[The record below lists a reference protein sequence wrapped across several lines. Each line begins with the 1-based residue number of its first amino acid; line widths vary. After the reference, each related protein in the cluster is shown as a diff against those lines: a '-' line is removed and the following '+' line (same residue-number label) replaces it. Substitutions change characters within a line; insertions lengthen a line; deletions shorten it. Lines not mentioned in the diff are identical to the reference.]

1 MKGLRIVL
9 IVILSGIMVLL
20 GEGLVRGIRGE
31 AFPAY
36 YGGSGECTLQ
46 AQTEADGSH
55 IEEIIVDMKKTPFDV
70 IFLRAEDERILIR
83 EYYNKELKESEL
95 ASVSL
100 SGGQLNIRARYRSGF
115 LGTNSVRG
123 YVEIYLPEAAGKEIK
138 LLQAQTDSGDIAAG
152 SFLCVQIRL
161 SSTSGYVE
169 ADDISCE
176 EASLSAT
183 SGDILV
189 ESLESSQS
197 SLSTTS
203 GDVQV
208 QRLEGVRAGV
218 STTSGDIFI
227 GEAMGELTVS
237 SCSGDQEVERIQGNL
252 SMASTSGELMAGS
265 VNGSLSMS
273 STSGDIRV
281 KALTG
286 TGEFHTVSG
295 EILAY
300 VEAWKGDIR
309 AESTSGDV
317 SLILPAGSGGRVE
330 LHTVS
335 GDIST
340 GFDDQLSYNAK
351 RNQANGT
358 VGTEPLYDIS
368 ISTTSGE
375 ICIE

>member
-1 MKGLRIVL
+1 
-9 IVILSGIMVLL
+9 
-20 GEGLVRGIRGE
+20 
-31 AFPAY
+31 
-36 YGGSGECTLQ
+36 
-46 AQTEADGSH
+46 
-55 IEEIIVDMKKTPFDV
+55 
-70 IFLRAEDERILIR
+70 
-83 EYYNKELKESEL
+83 
-95 ASVSL
+95 
-100 SGGQLNIRARYRSGF
+100 
-115 LGTNSVRG
+115 
-123 YVEIYLPEAAGKEIK
+123 
-138 LLQAQTDSGDIAAG
+138 
-152 SFLCVQIRL
+152 
-161 SSTSGYVE
+161 
-169 ADDISCE
+169 
-176 EASLSAT
+176 
-183 SGDILV
+183 
-189 ESLESSQS
+189 
-197 SLSTTS
+197 
-203 GDVQV
+203 
-208 QRLEGVRAGV
+208 
-218 STTSGDIFI
+218 
-227 GEAMGELTVS
+227 MGELTVS

-252 SMASTSGELMAGS
+252 SMAGTSGELMAGS

-300 VEAWKGDIR
+300 VEAWKGDIQ

-340 GFDDQLSYNAK
+340 DFEDQLSYNAK
-351 RNQANGT
+351 RNQASGT

>member
-1 MKGLRIVL
+1 MKGLRIAM

-31 AFPAY
+31 SFPAY

-161 SSTSGYVE
+161 STTSGYVE

-197 SLSTTS
+197 SL
-203 GDVQV
+203 
-208 QRLEGVRAGV
+208 

-330 LHTVS
+330 LHTIS

-340 GFDDQLSYNAK
+340 GFEDQLSYNAK
-351 RNQANGT
+351 RNQASGT